1 MTDRPQHDDIGGA
14 IVMAAIILAIAF
26 GGPVLHRWLFG

>member
-1 MTDRPQHDDIGGA
+1 MTDRPQHDDTGDG
-14 IVMAAIILAIAF
+14 IVMAFIILAIAF